1 MSYSRWSFSVWYSF
15 WNGASSGSSKEE
27 QIMSLWYSL
36 DKTIDWTYSEL
47 LNVTAEDIQRRYR
60 CEIEDAQE
68 AMDYINRF
76 IKDVDM
82 EFKEV
87 VK

>member
-15 WNGASSGSSKEE
+15 LNSASIGKAKDD
-27 QIMSLWYSL
+27 QVFSLWYSM
-36 DKTIDWTYSEL
+36 DKTIDWVYTDLIEI
-47 LNVTAEDIQRRYR
+47 TAEDIQRRYK

-68 AMDYINRF
+68 AMDYVKKF
-76 IKDVDM
+76 IKSVDE
-82 EFKEV
+82 EFES